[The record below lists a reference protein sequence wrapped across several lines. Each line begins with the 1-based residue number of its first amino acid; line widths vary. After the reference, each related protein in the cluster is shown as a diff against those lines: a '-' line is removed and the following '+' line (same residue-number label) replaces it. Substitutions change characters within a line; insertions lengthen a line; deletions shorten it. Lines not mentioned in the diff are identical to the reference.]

1 MQTLNEKY
9 NKIILE
15 IDDKTNIIDNLK
27 IDLKK
32 LERTNEEK
40 EKSINNYI
48 DKENILNKNK
58 RNK

>member
-40 EKSINNYI
+40 EKASII
-48 DKENILNKNK
+48 I
-58 RNK
+58 